1 MKVYV
6 ASSWRNLIQP
16 DVVKMLV
23 EAGHDVYDFRN
34 PFQNG
39 TGFRWADIASDW
51 EDWSSEELIDGLE
64 HPLASKGFKSDMD
77 ALDWAEAVVMVMP
90 CGRSSHLELGYA
102 VGQRK
107 KTVVLLSQSEPELMY
122 KMADYLVTN
131 TEQMLHALID

>member
-1 MKVYV
+1 MYV

-39 TGFRWADIASDW
+39 TGFHWSDIASDW
-51 EDWSSEELIDGLE
+51 EDWSSEEVIDGLE

-77 ALDWAEAVVMVMP
+77 ALDWAEALVMVMP

-122 KMADYLVTN
+122 KMADYLVTD

>member
-1 MKVYV
+1 MYV

-122 KMADYLVTN
+122 KMADYLVTD

>member
-1 MKVYV
+1 MYV

>member
-1 MKVYV
+1 MYV

-107 KTVVLLSQSEPELMY
+107 KTVILLSQSEPELMY
-122 KMADYLVTN
+122 KMADYLVTD

>member
-1 MKVYV
+1 LKVYV

-51 EDWSSEELIDGLE
+51 EDWSSEELINGLE

-122 KMADYLVTN
+122 KMADYLVTD

>member
-1 MKVYV
+1 MYV

-39 TGFRWADIASDW
+39 TGFRWSDIASDW

-122 KMADYLVTN
+122 KMADYLVTDP
-131 TEQMLHALID
+131 EHMLHALID

>member
-1 MKVYV
+1 MYV

-51 EDWSSEELIDGLE
+51 EDWSSEELINGLE